1 MKAVPKVNIVGL
13 YIEDTLMD
21 DVFSGAVPFY
31 AQEQDSGTG
40 TPPETDSGATAEQPT
55 EEPQPAG
62 YIVGVPVPAGLYLPR
77 FDLAS
82 WNADNN
88 QDPVAYWSEGLTPEE
103 IAALHPPAEQTE
115 LECLQEENTKL
126 KVALAE
132 LAEAAEADKTKT
144 QLALAEL
151 AEMIATGQG
160 GEKTNG

>member
-1 MKAVPKVNIVGL
+1 MKEAIKIDLEGYYVGVKHV
-13 YIEDTLMD
+13 D
-21 DVFSGAVPFY
+21 DAFSGVVPFY
-31 AQEQDSGTG
+31 ADPPAAAMEM
-40 TPPETDSGATAEQPT
+40 PPETDTAAELERSE

-62 YIVGVPVPAGLYLPR
+62 FIVGVPVPTGLYLPR
-77 FDLAS
+77 FDLKA

-88 QDPVAYWSEGLTPEE
+88 RDPVAYWSEGLTPEE

-115 LECLQEENTKL
+115 LERLQEENTKL

-132 LAEAAEADKTKT
+132 LAEAAEVDKTKT

-151 AEMIATGQG
+151 AEMIAAGQG